1 MPAGRPTK
9 YSPEIAALVCE
20 RVATTTMGLKR
31 MCAENDELPDH
42 STIYLWRLKHPEFSD
57 QYAQAKLKQADLMA
71 EECLEISDDAYNDTI
86 MNADGHEVPNSAAI
100 ARARLRIDTRK
111 WLASKLLPKQ
121 YGDRNRDE
129 KEAHVQSLVER
140 LVDKLVEN

>member
-1 MPAGRPTK
+1 MAGGRPTK
-9 YSPEIAALVCE
+9 YNAEIAALVCE
-20 RVATTTMGLKR
+20 RVATTTRGLKR
-31 MCAENDELPDH
+31 MCDESDDLPAQ
-42 STIYLWRLKHPEFSD
+42 STVDLWRLKHPEFSD
-57 QYAQAKLKQADLMA
+57 QYAKAKLKQADLLA
-71 EECLEISDDAYNDTI
+71 EECLSISDDASNDTL
-86 MNADGHEVPNSAAI
+86 MNSDGNEVPNSAAI